1 MLVCESRSPGLRLP
15 RLLPAL
21 AAALASGIALA
32 DWLRPDPAALLVS
45 GALVLALGVA
55 LARSPRARAL
65 AALAICAHA
74 GALELALR
82 LRDANSALILP
93 AERKVEASV
102 AEVRE
107 SARGIRLVLDELVSA
122 DGDPTPLP
130 ARVLLL
136 GEPGDTVLRALPPG
150 ARLRA
155 RLLLRM
161 PFPLRNPGRPPG
173 DGLTRSGI
181 AALASLREPALLVRV
196 PERDHGGLAAWLHG
210 PRRRAADR
218 LLAHGPG
225 GALLAAL
232 ALGDRSGLP
241 SEAQDAFARLGIAHL
256 LSVSGLHLA
265 LAAAF
270 AYALCAGL
278 LRRSARLAARCDTR
292 DAARIAAVASAF
304 VYAVLTGFEVPV
316 RRSFALV
323 AAGALALAA
332 SRTARAWHPLAAAAL
347 WVLAFEPQALF
358 EAGPQLSFAACAAL
372 VAAARHGAPPVAGL
386 RARITSLLRATAAAS
401 LATTPIAAWHGLPAA
416 PLALLSNAVAVPWT
430 GVALMPASLGGAL
443 LAALPP
449 SRWTDL
455 ALRGA
460 VTVADWS
467 LAAVSWG
474 ARGELAG
481 SGTSPSRALCALAA
495 GVALALCRARDTRV
509 LCAAALGTALLLAF
523 APPPALA
530 PETPR
535 LVALDVGSGD
545 ALLVQGRDG
554 ALLVDAGPALSGRF
568 DRGRDAV
575 VPALRALGVRRLDL
589 VIATHADLDHRGGLP
604 AVLSSLPVG
613 ALWLSQG
620 SAGDPGFVEAVAAAR
635 EAGVPVR
642 EISAADPAQRLGDL
656 RVEPVWPAPGAEG
669 ARNERSLGVRVEA
682 GRHSVLLLGDLGTS
696 EPALLAREGSRLRSD
711 VLVLPHHGSRR
722 SSSAALLAQVSPEIA
737 IVSAPCRGRLPHPS
751 SLARAR
757 AARASLWWTGRDGAV
772 IVALGDSLAALPF
785 AEWRPQCEP
794 ARALSQPAPTG
805 SVP

>member
-1 MLVCESRSPGLRLP
+1 
-15 RLLPAL
+15 
-21 AAALASGIALA
+21 
-32 DWLRPDPAALLVS
+32 RPDPASLLVS
-45 GALVLALGVA
+45 GAGVLAFGVA
-55 LARSPRARAL
+55 VARNPRARAL
-65 AALAICAHA
+65 AALALCAHA

-82 LRDANSALILP
+82 LRDADAALSLP
-93 AERKVEASV
+93 AERNVEASV

-107 SARGIRLVLDELVSA
+107 SGRGIRLVLDELAAA
-122 DGDPTPLP
+122 DADPAPLP

-136 GEPGDTVLRALPPG
+136 GEPGDSSLRALPPG

-161 PFPLRNPGRPPG
+161 PFPLRNPGRPP
-173 DGLTRSGI
+173 DDALTRAGI
-181 AALASLREPALLVRV
+181 AALATLREPELLVRV
-196 PERDHGGLAAWLHG
+196 PERDRGGLAAWLHG

-218 LLAHGPG
+218 LLALGPG

-232 ALGDRSGLP
+232 SLGDRSGLP
-241 SEAQDAFARLGIAHL
+241 SDAQDAFARLGIAHL

-270 AYALCAGL
+270 AYALCAGV
-278 LRRSARLAARCDTR
+278 LRRSTRLAARCDTR
-292 DAARIAAVASAF
+292 DAARAAAVAAAF

-323 AAGALALAA
+323 AAGALSLAA
-332 SRTARAWHPLAAAAL
+332 SRTSRAWHPLAAAAL

-372 VAAARHGAPPVAGL
+372 VAAARHDAPPVAGR
-386 RARITSLLRATAAAS
+386 RARVASLLRTTAAAS

-416 PLALLSNAVAVPWT
+416 PLALVSNAVAVPWT

-443 LAALPP
+443 LGALPGG
-449 SRWTDL
+449 RWSEL

-460 VTVADWS
+460 VAIGDWS
-467 LAAVSWG
+467 LAAVSWA
-474 ARGELAG
+474 ARGALAG
-481 SGTSPSRALCALAA
+481 AGTAPSHPLCALAA

-535 LVALDVGSGD
+535 LVVLDVGSGD

-554 ALLVDAGPALSGRF
+554 AVLVDAGPALPGRF
-568 DRGRDAV
+568 DRGRDTV

-620 SAGDPGFVEAVAAAR
+620 SADDPGFAEAIAAAR

-642 EISAADPAQRLGDL
+642 EISAADPPQRLGDL
-656 RVEPVWPAPGAEG
+656 RITPVWPAPGAG
-669 ARNERSLGVRVEA
+669 GPRNERSLGVHVETA
-682 GRHSVLLLGDLGTS
+682 RRSVLLLGDLGVA
-696 EPALLAREGSRLRSD
+696 EPALLAREGPPLRAD

-722 SSSAALLAQVSPEIA
+722 SSSAALLAAVSPEVA

-757 AARASLWWTGRDGAV
+757 AAGASLWWTGRDGAV
-772 IVALGDSLAALPF
+772 LVALGERFAVLPW
-785 AEWRPQCEP
+785 ADRRPQCEP
-794 ARALSQPAPTG
+794 ARARSQPAAPTD
-805 SVP
+805 SVPWKASTSGRQTKRTGGISMLPTPIDADTG

>member
-1 MLVCESRSPGLRLP
+1 M
-15 RLLPAL
+15 
-21 AAALASGIALA
+21 
-32 DWLRPDPAALLVS
+32 
-45 GALVLALGVA
+45 A

-65 AALAICAHA
+65 AALALCAQA
-74 GALELALR
+74 GALEMALR
-82 LRDANSALILP
+82 LRDAGAALSLP
-93 AERKVEASV
+93 VERNVEASV

-107 SARGIRLVLDELVSA
+107 SGRGIRLVLDELAAA
-122 DGDPTPLP
+122 DDDPAPLP

-136 GEPGDTVLRALPPG
+136 GEPGDTSLRALPPG

-161 PFPLRNPGRPPG
+161 PFPLRNPGRPEG
-173 DGLTRSGI
+173 EGLTRAGI
-181 AALASLREPALLVRV
+181 AALAALREPALLVRV

-241 SEAQDAFARLGIAHL
+241 FEAQNAFARLGIAHL

-270 AYALCAGL
+270 AYALCAAG
-278 LRRSARLAARCDTR
+278 LRRSARLAARFDTR
-292 DAARIAAVASAF
+292 DLARIVAVAAAF

-332 SRTARAWHPLAAAAL
+332 SRTSRAWHPLAAAAL
-347 WVLAFEPQALF
+347 WVLAFEPQSLF

-372 VAAARHGAPPVAGL
+372 VAAARHGDAPVAGV
-386 RARITSLLRATAAAS
+386 RAKLASLLRATAAAS

-430 GVALMPASLGGAL
+430 GVALMPASLGAALLGAL
-443 LAALPP
+443 PA
-449 SRWTDL
+449 SRWSEL

-460 VTVADWS
+460 CAVADWS
-467 LAAVSWG
+467 LAAVSWA
-474 ARGELAG
+474 ARGALAG
-481 SGTSPSRALCALAA
+481 AGTSPSRALCALAA
-495 GVALALCRARDTRV
+495 GIALALCRARDTRV

-545 ALLVQGRDG
+545 ALLVQGREG
-554 ALLVDAGPALSGRF
+554 ALLVDAGPALPGRF

-620 SAGDPGFVEAVAAAR
+620 SAGDPGFTEAIAAAR

-642 EISAADPAQRLGDL
+642 EISAAEPPQRLGDL
-656 RVEPVWPAPGAEG
+656 LVTPVWPAPGAEG
-669 ARNERSLGVRVEA
+669 PRNERSLGVRVET
-682 GRHSVLLLGDLGTS
+682 GRRSVLLLGDLGTA
-696 EPALLAREGSRLRSD
+696 EPALLARDGARLRAD

-722 SSSAALLAQVSPEIA
+722 SSSAALLAAVSPDVA
-737 IVSAPCRGRLPHPS
+737 LVSAPCRGRLPHPS

-757 AARASLWWTGRDGAV
+757 ASGATLWWTGRDGALL
-772 IVALGDSLAALPF
+772 VALGERFAVLPW

-794 ARALSQPAPTG
+794 APARSQPVAATD
-805 SVP
+805 SVPWKASTSGRQTKRTGGISMRPMPIDADTG